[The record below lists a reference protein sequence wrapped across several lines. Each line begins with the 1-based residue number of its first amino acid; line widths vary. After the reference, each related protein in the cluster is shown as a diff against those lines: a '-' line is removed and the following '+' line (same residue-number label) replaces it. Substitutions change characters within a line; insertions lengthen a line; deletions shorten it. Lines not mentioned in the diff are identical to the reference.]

1 MEVSTSTNRL
11 RWLLTLVILGVA
23 GFGLVRWW
31 RMSPAPDAT
40 TLLPTA
46 LPQEVQA
53 TGLPVVQAASSIGVD
68 VIGAVQ
74 SPGLYYVPSGAR
86 VDDVITAAGG
96 FAPDADR
103 DAVNLAARVQDEQQ
117 LRVPRV
123 GDALAAAPSAVVVD
137 NQVVVSGPDA
147 SDTLPVEHPISD
159 RLDLNTAN
167 KAALEG
173 LPNIGPVTAQR
184 ILDFRAANGPFHS
197 LDQLDEIEG
206 IGSATINSLRDLV
219 IVNP

>member
-1 MEVSTSTNRL
+1 MEVSTSTHRL
-11 RWLLTLVILGVA
+11 RWLLTLVILGAA
-23 GFGLVRWW
+23 GFGLARWW
-31 RMSPAPDAT
+31 RTSPVPDAT
-40 TLLPTA
+40 ALLPTA
-46 LPQEVQA
+46 LPQVVPA
-53 TGLPVVQAASSIGVD
+53 TSLPFPQAASIGVD

-74 SPGLYYVPSGAR
+74 SPGLYYLPSGAR

-123 GDALAAAPSAVVVD
+123 GDDLVVAPSAVVVD
-137 NQVVVSGPDA
+137 NQVVTSGSDAGGSLAIAAPVSG
-147 SDTLPVEHPISD
+147 
-159 RLDLNTAN
+159 RLDINTAD

-173 LPNIGPVTAQR
+173 LPNIGPITAQR

>member
-1 MEVSTSTNRL
+1 MEVSTSTIRL
-11 RWLLTLVILGVA
+11 RWLLTLVILGAA
-23 GFGLVRWW
+23 GFGLARWW
-31 RMSPAPDAT
+31 RTSPAPDAA
-40 TLLPTA
+40 TLLPTVVA
-46 LPQEVQA
+46 QEIQA
-53 TGLPVVQAASSIGVD
+53 TSLPFPQAASIGVD
-68 VIGAVQ
+68 IIGAVQ
-74 SPGLYYVPSGAR
+74 SPGLYYVPPGAR

-103 DAVNLAARVQDEQQ
+103 DAVNLAARVEDEQQ

-137 NQVVVSGPDA
+137 NQVVVSGSDA
-147 SDTLPVEHPISD
+147 SDTLPVEHPTSG
-159 RLDLNTAN
+159 RLDLNTAD
-167 KAALEG
+167 KAALEA

-184 ILDFRAANGPFHS
+184 ILDFRAANGRFHS

>member
-11 RWLLTLVILGVA
+11 RWLLTLVILGAA
-23 GFGLVRWW
+23 GFGLARWW
-31 RMSPAPDAT
+31 HTSPVPDAT

-46 LPQEVQA
+46 LPQDVQA
-53 TGLPVVQAASSIGVD
+53 TSLPFSQAASIGVD

-74 SPGLYYVPSGAR
+74 SPGLYYVPPGAR

-103 DAVNLAARVQDEQQ
+103 DAVNLAARVEDEQQ

-123 GDALAAAPSAVVVD
+123 GDALAAAPSTVVVD
-137 NQVVVSGPDA
+137 NQVVVSGSDA
-147 SDTLPVEHPISD
+147 SDTLPVEHPTSG
-159 RLDLNTAN
+159 RLDLNTAD

-184 ILDFRAANGPFHS
+184 ILDFRATNGRFHS